1 MKSMISAIPALPI
14 LHLLSQMDLLLIAGW
29 KAVSWVLL
37 NEMWQSQSLANLNMI
52 CRVLCNQVC
61 HEFLKNCFKG
71 QLQLLHA

>member
-1 MKSMISAIPALPI
+1 MITAIPALPV

-37 NEMWQSQSLANLNMI
+37 SEMWRMQDLANLNNI

-61 HEFLKNCFKG
+61 HKFLLTCLNG
-71 QLQLLHA
+71 QFQLLHA